1 MKAHSIHDL
10 RRLARRRLPGLVFDF
25 LEGGALDELTL
36 DRNRTALDQL
46 LLPQRVLRDVSVSDT
61 RTDILGQS
69 LDLPL
74 VVSPMG
80 MLTGF
85 HPAADVAVARA
96 AARAGSRFIHSPWSG
111 CSLEEVAQAAPGH
124 VWAQIAFFA
133 DEGLTRSHI
142 QRAKALGIDTLVIAG
157 DVAVSSKRDRDLAH
171 GTSMPPK
178 PPLKDVINTALHPGW
193 ILRWLTGRPMTYGT
207 YTVNNR
213 PIKMNQM
220 GPFMQE
226 QERKNAT
233 WDSVAQLR
241 EQWDG
246 KIIVKGVMAAEDAR
260 LAVNHGADG
269 VFVSNHGGRQFDA
282 QLSTIEAL
290 PRVVDA
296 VDGRGVVIMDGGIRR
311 GSDVYKAL
319 ALGADLVSAGRPFA
333 YGLAAAAES
342 GVDKA
347 FEILKDEL
355 ETVLGFVGA
364 PGLRG
369 ELPLDTA
376 PAGPL
381 GSAQGAFTSGSRSPD
396 STSSDAPGAP
406 GAPTASVE
414 MAR

>member
-1 MKAHSIHDL
+1 MKANSIHDL

-46 LLPQRVLRDVSVSDT
+46 FLPQRVLRDVSVSDT
-61 RTDILGQS
+61 RTEFLGHS

-142 QRAKALGIDTLVIAG
+142 ERAIALGIDTLVIAG
-157 DVAVSSKRDRDLAH
+157 DVALSSKRDRDLAH

-207 YTVNNR
+207 YTVNDR

-226 QERKNAT
+226 QERKDAT
-233 WDSVAQLR
+233 WDTVAQLR
-241 EQWDG
+241 EEWDG
-246 KIIVKGVMAAEDAR
+246 KIIVKGVMTAEDAR

-269 VFVSNHGGRQFDA
+269 VFVSNHGGRQFDSHLA
-282 QLSTIEAL
+282 TIEAL

-296 VDGRGVVIMDGGIRR
+296 VNGRAVVIMDGGIRR

-319 ALGADLVSAGRPFA
+319 AKGADLVSAGRPFA

-342 GVDKA
+342 GVDMA
-347 FEILKDEL
+347 FQILKAEL
-355 ETVLGFVGA
+355 ETVMGFVGA
-364 PGLRG
+364 PGLQG
-369 ELPLDTA
+369 ELPLDSA
-376 PAGPL
+376 PSPAGTGGSG
-381 GSAQGAFTSGSRSPD
+381 GSAAETFGSGPG
-396 STSSDAPGAP
+396 SSDSS
-406 GAPTASVE
+406 ASVE
-414 MAR
+414 LAR